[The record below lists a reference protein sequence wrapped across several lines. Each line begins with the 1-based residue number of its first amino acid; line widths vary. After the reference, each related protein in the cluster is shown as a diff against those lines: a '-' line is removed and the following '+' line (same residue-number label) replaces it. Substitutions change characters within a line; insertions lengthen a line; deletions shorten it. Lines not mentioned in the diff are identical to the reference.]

1 MVPAKVDR
9 SEVPPLED
17 GVAAVMPHS
26 LHLCHSFD
34 SSFAMLYPGICSL
47 DHVQQDI
54 ILVVEVEIGT
64 DLIAIRIAITVDFR
78 YVDGCDLTS
87 HLALQCQKADSYHEK
102 HLCSLLEFLS
112 ENTKHIIY

>member
-1 MVPAKVDR
+1 MIPAKAVTI
-9 SEVPPLED
+9 VVVPLED
-17 GVAAVMPHS
+17 GVTAVIPHS

-34 SSFAMLYPGICSL
+34 SFATLYPGICSM
-47 DHVQQDI
+47 DRVQLDI

-64 DLIAIRIAITVDFR
+64 DPMAIWVEYR
-78 YVDGCDLTS
+78 YCDACGFTS

-112 ENTKHIIY
+112 ENTKHLIY

>member
-1 MVPAKVDR
+1 MVPAKVGR

-34 SSFAMLYPGICSL
+34 SFTTLYPGICSM
-47 DHVQQDI
+47 DRVQQDI

-64 DLIAIRIAITVDFR
+64 DSVAILVDWR
-78 YVDGCDLTS
+78 
-87 HLALQCQKADSYHEK
+87 
-102 HLCSLLEFLS
+102 
-112 ENTKHIIY
+112 